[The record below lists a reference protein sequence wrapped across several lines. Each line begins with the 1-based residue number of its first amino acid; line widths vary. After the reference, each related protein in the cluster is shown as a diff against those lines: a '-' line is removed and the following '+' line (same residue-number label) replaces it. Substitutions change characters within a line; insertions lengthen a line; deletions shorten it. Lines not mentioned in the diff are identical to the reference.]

1 MSVPLV
7 FKGREVAMTQNE
19 LAASSAAAK
28 ANGAENQ
35 DEDDLIPKIESDL
48 VEPVGASE
56 KSASRKR
63 QSSQPATSKASKRR
77 KLLEGQKP
85 LDGSAQSVRASIK
98 NRAAPATKK
107 GLPLDA
113 SDSDEEDGPDDHG
126 PSDTERDDGSPPP
139 VQAPKKRGRPRK
151 TTNAVSIKSKKP
163 TGNPI
168 PAGPVTK
175 ATALSRS
182 TRASTVEKAVTEK
195 KVAVPSR
202 LTSRPH

>member
-28 ANGAENQ
+28 ANGDENE

-48 VEPVGASE
+48 VEPAGAPE

-63 QSSQPATSKASKRR
+63 QSSQPATNKASKRR
-77 KLLEGQKP
+77 KLLEGQEP
-85 LDGSAQSVRASIK
+85 LAGSAQSVRASIE

-107 GLPLDA
+107 GLPLDPLDT
-113 SDSDEEDGPDDHG
+113 SDSDEGNGPDEKG
-126 PSDTERDDGSPPP
+126 PSDTERDDASPPP

-151 TTNAVSIKSKKP
+151 APNASSAKSKKSV
-163 TGNPI
+163 GKPI
-168 PAGPVTK
+168 AAGPVTK
-175 ATALSRS
+175 GKPRS
-182 TRASTVEKAVTEK
+182 GCTCVLFVFTCF
-195 KVAVPSR
+195 
-202 LTSRPH
+202 LYGF